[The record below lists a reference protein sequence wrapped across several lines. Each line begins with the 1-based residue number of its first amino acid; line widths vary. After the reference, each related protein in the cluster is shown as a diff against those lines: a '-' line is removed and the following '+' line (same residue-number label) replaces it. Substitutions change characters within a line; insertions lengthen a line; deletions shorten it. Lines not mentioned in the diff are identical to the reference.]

1 MALNTQTNEQ
11 KFSDKIADVPVTNYS
26 TILRTLIVISLISTI
41 VFIVLS
47 YLTRELGYI
56 LLTLSSGI
64 TLVFGFASNPRSPKK
79 PAAFI
84 VFLFALSFELFI
96 VLLASILPSY
106 LGIPYA
112 IIAVTLAFI
121 FTSIIPRSALS
132 DWIVTAGILAAIAA
146 LELTILA
153 LLPQVNNPTIASIVV
168 IIAGFL
174 VIKVSEMFAEN
185 RIIASIRTK
194 LLLLALALTL
204 IPLIILSF
212 ISNRFLRTS
221 IEAQS
226 NESLRVAAEQ
236 TGLSIDSFFTSN
248 INALEIES
256 TLGSIRNYLALE
268 TNERANS
275 VEESALRSTLLSL
288 QTKERIYQPS
298 YAVLDLEGTNIYS
311 TDRASIGTS
320 EADTSYFESVST
332 TGISYI
338 SSVEFPA
345 GSPSGYIY
353 FITPIKSESAQ
364 TVGYLRSRYD
374 ARILQSILEN
384 NVGLI
389 GNRSYPILFDEN
401 GLRLADGFSP
411 SSINHLVTNIPFD
424 RYALLLADLR
434 IPANIPF
441 EEISIDQPDLFRVL
455 NEDSEIAF
463 YTAYLPVQNRSIAHS
478 GSMVTLGSMPWK
490 VAYLQDQSNLTSS
503 IEEQNRLSTA
513 ISLLMAGLVSI
524 LVIYAASQFSRP
536 IIDMTRAAEKIS
548 SGDLTVRTNVTS
560 GDEIG
565 TLGTAFN
572 TMTTQLKDLVD
583 TLESRV
589 RERTQQ
595 LAVQNESLQ
604 LRTRQL
610 QTVAEVARNIVST
623 REVDS
628 LLNQVTRL
636 VSDRFGFYHVG
647 IFLLDENG
655 EYAILRAA
663 NSVGGQRMLERQHRL
678 RVGQVGIVG
687 HVTGTGEPRIA
698 TDVGEDAVYFN
709 NPDLPE
715 TRSEMALPLKLGGMI
730 IGALDVQSKESNA
743 FTEDDITLF
752 TTLADQISVAIENA
766 NAYEISQQTVEEMKE
781 LDRVKS
787 QFLANMSHELRTPL
801 NSVIGFSRVILKGI
815 DGPINETQEQDV
827 TAIYNSGLHLLNM
840 INQILDLSK
849 IEAGKMELQIDDVD
863 ITEVVNNSVNSAAG
877 LIKDK
882 PIQVITK
889 VAPNLPI
896 VKGDEMR
903 LNQVLT
909 NLIGNAVKF
918 TEKGSITVEAFE
930 HINDAKKAEIMV
942 TVADTGIGIA
952 PEDQGKL
959 FQRFSQVDDSPTRR
973 TGGTGLG
980 LSIARSLVELHGGKI
995 GLLNSEPDKGST
1007 FFFTVPIHTEP
1018 ETPVPQ
1024 ELPSG
1029 ENIILSI
1036 DDDPQV
1042 ITLYERFLKPYGYDV
1057 IALTNPELAVERA
1070 TELQPFAITLDIMMP
1085 DKDGWQVLSDLKS
1098 NKETRDIPV
1107 MICSILEEE
1116 EKGFNLGAS
1125 DYLVK
1130 PFLHDDLA
1138 NAIKRL
1144 NHDGDVHDVLI
1155 VDDDP
1160 QYLHLLQKMI
1170 EGAGQF
1176 LPVLADGGISALKLL
1191 NDFTPDVII
1200 MDLLLDDINGFE
1212 LLDKFK
1218 SEPRLAHVPV
1228 IIVTGSDLSDDQ
1240 LQLLGD
1246 YKEQL
1251 LSKWTINKEEL
1262 LSNLQE
1268 SLNRIKP
1275 NRLTE

>member
-1 MALNTQTNEQ
+1 MAQTNKITNQNYPE
-11 KFSDKIADVPVTNYS
+11 SIADLPVTNYS
-26 TILRTLIVISLISTI
+26 TILKTLIAISLLSTL
-41 VFIVLS
+41 VFVVLS
-47 YLTRELGYI
+47 YLTRELGYF
-56 LLTLSSGI
+56 LLTVSSGI
-64 TLVFGFASNPRSPKK
+64 TLVFAIASNPRPPKK

-84 VFLFALSFELFI
+84 VFLFALSYQLFI

-132 DWIVTAGILAAIAA
+132 DWIVTAGILAAIAS

-153 LLPQVNNPTIASIVV
+153 LLPQVNNQAIASIVV
-168 IIAGFL
+168 IIASFL
-174 VIKVSEMFAEN
+174 IIKVSEMFGEN

-236 TGLSIDSFFTSN
+236 TGLSIDSFFESN
-248 INALEIES
+248 IDSLEIES

-268 TNERANS
+268 QGERGNS

-288 QTKERIYQPS
+288 QTKEQIYQPS
-298 YAVLDLEGTNIYS
+298 YAVLDLDGTNIYS

-320 EADTSYFESVST
+320 ESETSYFKSVSS

-345 GSPSGYIY
+345 GSPSGFIH

-374 ARILQSILEN
+374 ARILQSIMES

-389 GNRSYPILFDEN
+389 GNRSYPMLIDEN

-411 SSINHLVTNIPFD
+411 NSINHLIQDITYND
-424 RYALLLADLR
+424 YDALLAELR
-434 IPANIPF
+434 LPVSIPF
-441 EEISIDQPDLFRVL
+441 EEISIPQSDLNMAKNV
-455 NEDSEIAF
+455 DSEITF
-463 YTAYLPVQNRSIAHS
+463 YTANLAVQNRSIPHS
-478 GSMVTLGSMPWK
+478 GSMVTLDSKPWK

-503 IEEQNRLSTA
+503 IDEQNRLSTA

-548 SGDLTVRTNVTS
+548 AGDLTVRTNVTS

-572 TMTTQLKDLVD
+572 SMTTQLKDLVD

-589 RERTQQ
+589 RDRTQQ
-595 LAVQNESLQ
+595 LAIQNESLQ

-623 REVDS
+623 REVDR

-636 VSDRFGFYHVG
+636 VSDRFGFYHAG

-655 EYAILRAA
+655 EYAVLRAA
-663 NSVGGQRMLERQHRL
+663 NSAGGQRMLERQHRL

-687 HVTGTGEPRIA
+687 YVTGSGEPRIA
-698 TDVGEDAVYFN
+698 TDVGDDAVYFN

-815 DGPINETQEQDV
+815 DGPINETQEQDI

-840 INQILDLSK
+840 INEILDLSK
-849 IEAGKMELQIDDVD
+849 IEAGKMELQIDDID
-863 ITEVVNNSVNSAAG
+863 ASEVVNNAINSAAG

-889 VAPNLPI
+889 VAPDLPVI
-896 VKGDEMR
+896 KGDEMR

-918 TEKGSITVEAFE
+918 TEKGSITLEAFE
-930 HINDAKKAEIMV
+930 NVNEQNKKEIMF

-980 LSIARSLVELHGGKI
+980 LSIARSLVELHGGRI
-995 GLLNSEPDKGST
+995 GLLNSELNKGST
-1007 FFFTVPIHTEP
+1007 FFFTVPIPTEP
-1018 ETPVPQ
+1018 ETPLSQ
-1024 ELPSG
+1024 EIPPG

-1057 IALTNPELAVERA
+1057 VALTSPELAVERA
-1070 TELQPFAITLDIMMP
+1070 RELKPFAITLDIMMP

-1098 NKETRDIPV
+1098 NEDTRDIPV

-1116 EKGFNLGAS
+1116 EKGFSLGAS

-1144 NHDGDVHDVLI
+1144 DRDGDVHDVMI
-1155 VDDDP
+1155 IDDDP

-1170 EGAGQF
+1170 EDEGQF
-1176 LPVLADGGISALKLL
+1176 LPVLADGGLTALKLL

-1200 MDLLLDDINGFE
+1200 MDLLLDDINGFD

-1218 SEPRLAHVPV
+1218 SEPRLHNVPV
-1228 IIVTGSDLSDDQ
+1228 IIVTGSNLNDEQ
-1240 LQLLGD
+1240 IQLLGD
-1246 YKEQL
+1246 YKDQI
-1251 LSKWTINKEEL
+1251 LSKWTINKDDL

-1268 SLNRIKP
+1268 TLNRIKP
-1275 NRLTE
+1275 NRSME

>member
-1 MALNTQTNEQ
+1 MAQTNKITNQNYPE
-11 KFSDKIADVPVTNYS
+11 SIADLPVTNYS
-26 TILRTLIVISLISTI
+26 TILKTLIAISLLSTL
-41 VFIVLS
+41 VFVVLS
-47 YLTRELGYI
+47 YLTRELGYF
-56 LLTLSSGI
+56 LLTVSSGI
-64 TLVFGFASNPRSPKK
+64 TLVFAFASNPRPPKK

-84 VFLFALSFELFI
+84 VFLFALSYQLFI

-132 DWIVTAGILAAIAA
+132 DWIVTAGILAAIAS

-153 LLPQVNNPTIASIVV
+153 LLPQVNNQAIASIVV
-168 IIAGFL
+168 IIASFL
-174 VIKVSEMFAEN
+174 IIKVSEMFGEN

-236 TGLSIDSFFTSN
+236 TGLSIDSFFESN
-248 INALEIES
+248 IDSLEIES

-268 TNERANS
+268 QGERGNS

-288 QTKERIYQPS
+288 QTKEQIYQPS
-298 YAVLDLEGTNIYS
+298 YAVLDLDGTNIYS

-320 EADTSYFESVST
+320 ESETSYFKSVSS

-345 GSPSGYIY
+345 GSPSGFIH

-374 ARILQSILEN
+374 ARILQSIMES

-389 GNRSYPILFDEN
+389 GNRSYPMLIDEN

-411 SSINHLVTNIPFD
+411 NSINHLIQDITYND
-424 RYALLLADLR
+424 YDALLAELR
-434 IPANIPF
+434 LPVSIPF
-441 EEISIDQPDLFRVL
+441 EEISIPQSDLNMAKNV
-455 NEDSEIAF
+455 DSEITF
-463 YTAYLPVQNRSIAHS
+463 YTANLAVQNRSIPHS
-478 GSMVTLGSMPWK
+478 GSMVTLDSKPWK

-503 IEEQNRLSTA
+503 IDEQNRLSTA

-548 SGDLTVRTNVTS
+548 AGDLTVRTNVTS

-572 TMTTQLKDLVD
+572 SMTTQLKDLVD

-589 RERTQQ
+589 RDRTQQ
-595 LAVQNESLQ
+595 LAIQNESLQ

-623 REVDS
+623 REVDR

-636 VSDRFGFYHVG
+636 VSDRFGFYHAG

-655 EYAILRAA
+655 EYAVLRAA
-663 NSVGGQRMLERQHRL
+663 NSAGGQRMLERQHRL

-687 HVTGTGEPRIA
+687 YVTGSGEPRIA
-698 TDVGEDAVYFN
+698 TDVGDDAVYFN

-815 DGPINETQEQDV
+815 DGPINETQEQDI

-840 INQILDLSK
+840 INEILDLSK
-849 IEAGKMELQIDDVD
+849 IEAGKMELQIDDID
-863 ITEVVNNSVNSAAG
+863 ASEVVNNAINSAAG

-889 VAPNLPI
+889 VAPDLPVI
-896 VKGDEMR
+896 KGDEMR

-918 TEKGSITVEAFE
+918 TEKGSITLEAFE
-930 HINDAKKAEIMV
+930 NVNEQNKKEIMF

-980 LSIARSLVELHGGKI
+980 LSIARSLVELHGGRI
-995 GLLNSEPDKGST
+995 GLLNSELNKGST
-1007 FFFTVPIHTEP
+1007 FFFTVPIPTEP
-1018 ETPVPQ
+1018 ETPLSQ
-1024 ELPSG
+1024 EIPPG

-1057 IALTNPELAVERA
+1057 VPLTSPELAVERA
-1070 TELQPFAITLDIMMP
+1070 RELKPFAITLDIMMP

-1098 NKETRDIPV
+1098 NEDTRDIPV

-1116 EKGFNLGAS
+1116 EKGFSLGAS

-1144 NHDGDVHDVLI
+1144 DRDGDVHDVMI
-1155 VDDDP
+1155 IDDDP

-1170 EGAGQF
+1170 EDEGQF
-1176 LPVLADGGISALKLL
+1176 LPVLADGGLTALKLL

-1200 MDLLLDDINGFE
+1200 MDLLLDDINGFD

-1218 SEPRLAHVPV
+1218 SEPRLHNVPV
-1228 IIVTGSDLSDDQ
+1228 IIVTGSNLNDEQ
-1240 LQLLGD
+1240 IQLLGD
-1246 YKEQL
+1246 YKDQI
-1251 LSKWTINKEEL
+1251 LSKWTINKDDL

-1268 SLNRIKP
+1268 TLNRIKP
-1275 NRLTE
+1275 NRSME